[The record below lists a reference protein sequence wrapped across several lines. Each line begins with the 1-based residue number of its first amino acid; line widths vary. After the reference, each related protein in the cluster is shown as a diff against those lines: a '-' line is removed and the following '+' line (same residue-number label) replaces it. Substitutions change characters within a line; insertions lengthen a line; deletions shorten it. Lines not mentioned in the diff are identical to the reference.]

1 MEYICDAHL
10 GERLTVCILEEMHYL
25 KNVELENVHHQN
37 ILPIVFYMM
46 NRRITLLDYA
56 KYLYLRLKE
65 TFIMQTDVN
74 FENLN
79 TGSFNFA
86 QNLLKNIY

>member
-1 MEYICDAHL
+1 
-10 GERLTVCILEEMHYL
+10 
-25 KNVELENVHHQN
+25 
-37 ILPIVFYMM
+37 MM

-65 TFIMQTDVN
+65 TFIMQADVN

-79 TGSFNFA
+79 TGSFNCA